1 MTGKRLGEKSREIL
15 AEVCLGIA
23 LYCILGELII
33 YLLPVRTAPAAIAF
47 FLGTVMSAC
56 SMVHITYVTEL
67 VLDMHNQKEAQKH
80 TIGAYLLRMAVMTA
94 VILVVYFTE
103 YLNMAALFIG
113 LIGIK
118 AGAYLQPFTHRFLEW
133 AEKRQYLRREGGE

>member
-15 AEVCLGIA
+15 TEICLGIA
-23 LYCILGELII
+23 VYCVLGELVI
-33 YLLPVRTAPAAIAF
+33 YALPVETAPAAFAF
-47 FLGTVMSAC
+47 LLGTVMSAC

-80 TIGAYLLRMAVMTA
+80 TTGAYLLRMAVMTA
-94 VILVVYFTE
+94 VILIVYFTG

-133 AEKRQYLRREGGE
+133 AVKRQYIKREGGE

>member
-1 MTGKRLGEKSREIL
+1 MTGKRLDEKSREIL
-15 AEVCLGIA
+15 IEVCLGIA

-33 YLLPVRTAPAAIAF
+33 CLLPVETAPVAAAF
-47 FLGTVMSAC
+47 LLGAVMSAC

-94 VILVVYFTE
+94 VILIVYFTE

-133 AEKRQYLRREGGE
+133 AVKRQYIKKRGG